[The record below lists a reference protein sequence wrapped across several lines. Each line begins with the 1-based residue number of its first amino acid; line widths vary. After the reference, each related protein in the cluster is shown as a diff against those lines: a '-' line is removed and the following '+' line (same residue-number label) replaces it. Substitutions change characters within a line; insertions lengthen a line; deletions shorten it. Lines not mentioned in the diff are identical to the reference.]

1 MSQKGDKQ
9 SDTNQPG
16 AQDHKGESIASL
28 SRVAFRQERL
38 RQLGIRAIREGWL
51 GWKHQWDGEKVAEMS
66 KVR

>member
-28 SRVAFRQERL
+28 SHVAFCQERL
-38 RQLGIRAIREGWL
+38 HQLGIQAIREE
-51 GWKHQWDGEKVAEMS
+51 WDGEKVAEMS